1 MKPFE
6 KGIYLLP
13 NLMTTAGLFA
23 GFYAVIAGIQGEYAL
38 GAIAILL
45 AMIFDGLDGRIAR
58 MTNSCSAFGAEYDSL
73 ADMVSFGL
81 APALLMYQWILHD
94 FGKLGWLVA
103 FIYTVAA
110 ALRLARF
117 NTQVGV
123 ADKRYFQGLPS
134 PAAAALLAGL
144 IWMAESYHLDPRVQG
159 IVALLLTLFAGV
171 MMVSN
176 IRFSS
181 FKEFNLKGKV
191 RFMTLLVIV
200 LVLVIITLEPAM
212 LLFIIFFTYA
222 FSGPV
227 VTLLTL
233 KKTRALRQ
241 RHREEQH
248 RAEEARANNTSEESG
263 ADTNVEITPQ
273 ENSSRDVV
281 IDATNQSEERS
292 GESLMENKT
301 VKPEGSSGDKT

>member
-23 GFYAVIAGIQGEYAL
+23 GFYAVIAGIQGEFAL

-45 AMIFDGLDGRIAR
+45 AMVFDGLDGRIAR

-81 APALLMYQWILHD
+81 APALLMYQWVLHD

-123 ADKRYFQGLPS
+123 GDKRYFQGLPS

-144 IWMAESYHLDPRVQG
+144 IWVVESNHLDTGVES
-159 IVALLLTLFAGV
+159 ITALILTAFAGV

-176 IRFSS
+176 IRFNS
-181 FKEFNLKGKV
+181 FKELNLKGKV
-191 RFMTLLVIV
+191 PFVTLLVIV
-200 LVLVIITLEPAM
+200 LVFVVITLEPAM
-212 LLFIIFFTYA
+212 LLFIIFFIYA

-241 RHREEQH
+241 QQREESKMSEDQTN
-248 RAEEARANNTSEESG
+248 ETPEASLDATESEIDSKSKVVTENEESSEVNPG
-263 ADTNVEITPQ
+263 
-273 ENSSRDVV
+273 ENSIENSDVSR
-281 IDATNQSEERS
+281 
-292 GESLMENKT
+292 
-301 VKPEGSSGDKT
+301 GDKA

>member
-23 GFYAVIAGIQGEYAL
+23 GFYAVIAGIQGEFAL

-103 FIYTVAA
+103 FVYTVAA

-144 IWMAESYHLDPRVQG
+144 IWVVESNHIETG
-159 IVALLLTLFAGV
+159 IEGVTALVLTVFAGA

-176 IRFSS
+176 VRFSS

-191 RFMTLLVIV
+191 PFMTLLVIV

-212 LLFIIFFTYA
+212 LLFIIFFIYA

-241 RHREEQH
+241 QNREEN
-248 RAEEARANNTSEESG
+248 RSS
-263 ADTNVEITPQ
+263 
-273 ENSSRDVV
+273 ENSVMNS
-281 IDATNQSEERS
+281 S
-292 GESLMENKT
+292 GESKVTEESVVDSSAKVINEAAENTEEISMET
-301 VKPEGSSGDKT
+301 VVEKSDLKPGVNTGDKA

>member
-23 GFYAVIAGIQGEYAL
+23 GFYAVIAGIQGNFEQ

-81 APALLMYQWILHD
+81 APALLMYQWMLHD

-103 FIYTVAA
+103 FVYTVAA

-134 PAAAALLAGL
+134 PAAAALLASL
-144 IWMAESYHLDPRVQG
+144 IWVVESNHLESVFEGVPALVG
-159 IVALLLTLFAGV
+159 ITALVLTLFTGV

-176 IRFSS
+176 VRFSS

-191 RFMTLLVIV
+191 PFMTLLVVV

-241 RHREEQH
+241 KNREEH
-248 RAEEARANNTSEESG
+248 RAAEKSAMDSSEESVVDS
-263 ADTNVEITPQ
+263 ATKVVNEAAERPEEVSVETVV
-273 ENSSRDVV
+273 ENS
-281 IDATNQSEERS
+281 
-292 GESLMENKT
+292 T
-301 VKPEGSSGDKT
+301 VKSDDRSGDKA